1 MQLQAQHYGNLQ
13 QAMEM
18 SSGEDMH
25 ALRQLLLRGRDPNL
39 RWRRYALRRR

>member
-1 MQLQAQHYGNLQ
+1 MGTCMQV
-13 QAMEM
+13 MEM

-25 ALRQLLLRGRDPNL
+25 ALRQLLRRRRDPNL